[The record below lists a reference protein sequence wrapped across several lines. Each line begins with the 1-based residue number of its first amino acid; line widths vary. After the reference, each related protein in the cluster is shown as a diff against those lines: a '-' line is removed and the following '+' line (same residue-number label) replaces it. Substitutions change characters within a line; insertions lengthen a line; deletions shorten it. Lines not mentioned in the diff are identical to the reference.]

1 MAEEKN
7 YRSFEGKIRNLQKKN
22 EFIYEVE
29 LWLLNDIRNRNGW
42 LFTDMRGNKDQ
53 FASTPILIAYINNG
67 KTIGSGHEFEMEYD
81 EEGNESPTF
90 TAATSERIIGM
101 ISEDTSDIRVETLE
115 DGTNWI
121 VAKGFIWKWYAKEA
135 AEKIEADTNAGKPM
149 SLSIE
154 ALVQE
159 FHMDGDTEIED
170 KYLILGT
177 TLLGDGVMPAVADA
191 HIRSLEA
198 IESEFKTLK
207 IRAASYIKGNEVHE
221 EIKVEEPEAT
231 ETINKPHDSK
241 NNAKESVKMTKF
253 NKKQVAELASKFEG
267 YTVLAAGSDE
277 NGIHI
282 CLMSDDGATATYTM
296 DSLEDTVAPEKI
308 VKVNAQI
315 AFTGSDWEIAVD
327 AYELVEDFMVKNVKV
342 NADLDKAQEELKD
355 ANDKIEQM
363 VKNEMN
369 RRVSAAKETAADT
382 LAKFNANRVSPV
394 ADSVLDSI
402 MASIDNGE
410 FSAYENEN
418 GEWIG
423 AEEVKTKVLAS
434 CAADVMEKDAAEA
447 NAHKKQFV
455 WEGIKGNSSFDR
467 GDVASLLDQLD
478 I

>member
-1 MAEEKN
+1 MAKEFGELKVLERLNDYEFAVSLRIMRSGLNRNRWDYQNVDKYYLSFAGQPILCAFPNGRVGLGHEMEEKTDEQGET
-7 YRSFEGKIRNLQKKN
+7 YYSFVGADSEKI
-22 EFIYEVE
+22 V
-29 LWLLNDIRNRNGW
+29 G
-42 LFTDMRGNKDQ
+42 T
-53 FASTPILIAYINNG
+53 
-67 KTIGSGHEFEMEYD
+67 
-81 EEGNESPTF
+81 
-90 TAATSERIIGM
+90 
-101 ISEDTSDIRVETLE
+101 ISENEEDISLVEE
-115 DGTNWI
+115 DGETWV
-121 VAKGFIWKWYAKEA
+121 VAKGRLFAFYAKELVDYIVEKGSMEVS
-135 AEKIEADTNAGKPM
+135 AETEVYE
-149 SLSIE
+149 S
-154 ALVQE
+154 
-159 FHMDGDTEIED
+159 HMDGDIEVFT
-170 KYLILGT
+170 KWAALGVT
-177 TLLGDGVMPAVADA
+177 CLGAGVAPAIPGARIQEFA
-191 HIRSLEA
+191 ALSE
-198 IESEFKTLK
+198 EFKEVCLK
-207 IRAASYIKGNEVHE
+207 AAAYKADKVQE
-221 EIKVEEPEAT
+221 EEKVNEPEAT
-231 ETINKPHDSK
+231 EPINKPHYLN

-277 NGIHI
+277 NGIHV
-282 CLMSDDGATATYTM
+282 CLMSDDGTTATYTM

-327 AYELVEDFMVKNVKV
+327 AYEIVEDLVVKSVKV
-342 NADLDKAQEELKD
+342 NADLDKAQADLKE

-410 FSAYENEN
+410 FSKFENEN